1 MNHLCDLPSLDNNAI
16 NINDEER
23 DVLNAFKQ
31 RYESVLHLGAS
42 LPPCTDDKSNNTNGV
57 SIAVGIVTKEGILL
71 QHPKAFDRTLP
82 PAPTYM
88 ISHDKLPQSGLRPL
102 DDITLY
108 RYLLADRQKD
118 GTFDMELSYNRLIA
132 ALEFRKEYKSDIIV
146 NNLVSS
152 NVPLEVQKCQ
162 RLRIGIWA
170 GVDHQFRPVVFERLG
185 QFFSSGNATKTSQEE
200 WMASYLYFLETH
212 FAKMRESA
220 QSNGTV
226 VDRIAYFADFQG
238 VVTSIFNRQIWKV
251 IPLLKV
257 LVKAVECHYPEI
269 VDHIIL
275 FNVPRVASAAYN
287 IVKGFLDPVTAEKI
301 ELHAGLPIDRF
312 KEMMSVDVIPKEY
325 GGKNEIAY
333 PETSLI

>member
-1 MNHLCDLPSLDNNAI
+1 
-16 NINDEER
+16 
-23 DVLNAFKQ
+23 
-31 RYESVLHLGAS
+31 
-42 LPPCTDDKSNNTNGV
+42 
-57 SIAVGIVTKEGILL
+57 
-71 QHPKAFDRTLP
+71 
-82 PAPTYM
+82 
-88 ISHDKLPQSGLRPL
+88 
-102 DDITLY
+102 
-108 RYLLADRQKD
+108 
-118 GTFDMELSYNRLIA
+118 MELSYNRLIA

-162 RLRIGIWA
+162 RYRIGIWA

-312 KEMMSVDVIPKEY
+312 KEMMSVDVIPLEY